1 MLHSAIILIHV
12 SGATIAMIAGFLAM
26 IFRKG
31 SSLHR
36 IAGNFFFAAMI
47 CMAGAGSFSAAFLKP
62 NGGNLMGGTLTLY
75 LVATGWM
82 AGRRRE
88 RKTSAFDSL
97 ALLGALAVAVGGAT
111 MGMQAAASPTHT
123 KFGYGPPLYFT
134 FGIIA
139 LILAAFDVRMIVRGG
154 VTGAQRIGR
163 HLWRMCFAFLVAL
176 ISFYPG
182 QARLFSPE
190 VRKTNLLY
198 IPLILVL
205 GSTLAWL
212 SRMSRQRDLRSVGL

>member
-1 MLHSAIILIHV
+1 MFHSAIILIHV
-12 SGATIAMIAGFLAM
+12 CGATIAMIAGFLAM

-36 IAGNFFFAAMI
+36 IAGNFFFVAML
-47 CMAGAGSFSAAFLKP
+47 CMAGAGAFSAAFLKP
-62 NGGNLMGGTLTLY
+62 NGGNFVGGTLTLY

-88 RKTSAFDSL
+88 RTTSAFDWF
-97 ALLGALAVAVGGAT
+97 ALFGALAVATIDATFGA
-111 MGMQAAASPTHT
+111 QAMASPTHT
-123 KFGYGPPLYFT
+123 RFGYPPMMYFT

-139 LILAAFDVRMIVRGG
+139 LIHALFDVRMLVRGG
-154 VTGAQRIGR
+154 VAGAQRMKR
-163 HLWRMCFAFLVAL
+163 HVWRMCFAFLIAL

-190 VRKTNLLY
+190 IRKTNLLY

-205 GSTLAWL
+205 GSTLMWL
-212 SRMSRQRDLRSVGL
+212 SRMSRPRVLRSVGL